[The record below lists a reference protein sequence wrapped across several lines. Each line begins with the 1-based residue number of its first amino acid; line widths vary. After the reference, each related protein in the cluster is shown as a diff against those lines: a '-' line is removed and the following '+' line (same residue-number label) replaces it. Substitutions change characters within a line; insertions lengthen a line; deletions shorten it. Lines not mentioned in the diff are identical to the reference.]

1 MRYVLLVAAVL
12 VTLIL
17 RDAGHGWAHAGSS
30 SPVPRGC
37 HIVVEKV
44 VVNGVE
50 IALRRVSC
58 PAPKSPPTS

>member
-1 MRYVLLVAAVL
+1 MRYLLLIAAVL
-12 VTLIL
+12 VAFVL
-17 RDAGHGWAHAGSS
+17 RGAVPVWAHAGSS

-50 IALRRVSC
+50 IALRRISC
-58 PAPKSPPTS
+58 PTPRAPATS